1 MTART
6 DIAPAAPRNGL
17 ALRRKAIFFALM
29 AGLIG
34 AAWAALW
41 AWSASPYARYLDHGR
56 WVDAGALGSLC
67 RAVPGGEILV
77 PAIVYAAAW
86 ILMTA
91 AMMLPTTLPI
101 LEMFRRITAARA
113 DSLRLIALVVT
124 GYLAA
129 WFAFGVLAHLADAAL
144 HAAGERTSWLLAD
157 GWIVGAAV
165 LAGAGWFQ
173 FSALKYRCLEKCR
186 TPLGFIVARW
196 RGLAPGRES
205 LRLGFDH
212 GLFCVGC
219 CWALMLLMFVVGTGS
234 LGWML
239 ALAGA
244 MAAEKNLPGGRRLS
258 APLGVG
264 LLAASAGVVLHNVGP
279 AWGF

>member
-1 MTART
+1 
-6 DIAPAAPRNGL
+6 L
-17 ALRRKAIFFALM
+17 L
-29 AGLIG
+29 
-34 AAWAALW
+34 
-41 AWSASPYARYLDHGR
+41 
-56 WVDAGALGSLC
+56 
-67 RAVPGGEILV
+67 
-77 PAIVYAAAW
+77 
-86 ILMTA
+86 
-91 AMMLPTTLPI
+91 
-101 LEMFRRITAARA
+101 
-113 DSLRLIALVVT
+113 ALVVT

-129 WFAFGVLAHLADAAL
+129 WFAFGALAHLADAAL

-157 GWIVGAAV
+157 GWAVGAAV

-186 TPLGFIVARW
+186 TPLGFIVERW
-196 RGLAPGRES
+196 RGVAPGRES

-234 LGWML
+234 IGWML

-264 LLAASAGVVLHNVGP
+264 LLVASAAVVLHNVRP
-279 AWGF
+279 ALGL

>member
-1 MTART
+1 
-6 DIAPAAPRNGL
+6 
-17 ALRRKAIFFALM
+17 
-29 AGLIG
+29 
-34 AAWAALW
+34 
-41 AWSASPYARYLDHGR
+41 
-56 WVDAGALGSLC
+56 
-67 RAVPGGEILV
+67 
-77 PAIVYAAAW
+77 
-86 ILMTA
+86 
-91 AMMLPTTLPI
+91 
-101 LEMFRRITAARA
+101 
-113 DSLRLIALVVT
+113 
-124 GYLAA
+124 
-129 WFAFGVLAHLADAAL
+129 VLAHAADAAL
-144 HAAGERTSWLLAD
+144 HAAGERANWLLAD

-239 ALAGA
+239 ALSGA

-264 LLAASAGVVLHNVGP
+264 LLVASAAVTFHNVRPG
-279 AWGF
+279 ALGF